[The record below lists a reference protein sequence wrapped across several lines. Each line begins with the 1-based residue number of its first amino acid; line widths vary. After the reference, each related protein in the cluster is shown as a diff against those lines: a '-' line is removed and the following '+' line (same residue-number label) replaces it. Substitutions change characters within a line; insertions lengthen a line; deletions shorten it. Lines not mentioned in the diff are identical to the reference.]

1 MLCFYLIFISFLY
14 IDLINCDSVYCFTGS
29 SAYQL
34 LPKNCNK
41 ASNYTGTW
49 YCSTMEICEP
59 FARSDRDCMTV
70 RGCATAEQC
79 TDQSGTSL
87 VDTTKSIM
95 NSNNGAT
102 LGGASIRV
110 SCCQNDDL
118 LSDDDAIAA
127 DLSDICNSASSSFI
141 YFLSTTILLIS
152 TNIVLISLAFFY

>member
-1 MLCFYLIFISFLY
+1 MLYQLLLILILSIYFE
-14 IDLINCDSVYCFTGS
+14 LINCDSVYCFTGS

-34 LPKNCNK
+34 LPKNCNH

-59 FARSDRDCMTV
+59 FARGDRECMTV

-79 TDQSGTSL
+79 IDQSGTSL
-87 VDTTKSIM
+87 VGTTKLIT

-102 LGGASIRV
+102 LGGARIKV
-110 SCCQNDDL
+110 SCCQNENL

-127 DLSDICNSASSSFI
+127 DLSDICNSASSLLMSFS
-141 YFLSTTILLIS
+141 STTILIIS
-152 TNIVLISLAFFY
+152 TNIVLLSLGFV